1 MGLDRKRKM
10 REAVPK
16 QADKKS
22 EVPGEEKWVWN
33 SQGGG
38 NDKCLFFFLH
48 SLVLVT

>member
-16 QADKKS
+16 QVDKKS
-22 EVPGEEKWVWN
+22 RVPGEEKGVWN

-38 NDKCLFFFLH
+38 KDKCLFFSLH